1 MTIARSETMK
11 TQAAKRRIAIHEA
24 GHAVIGRVLGIECGG
39 ATIEQDTDSAG
50 HGIIYDPHR
59 IWYAW
64 EQVGRYRDFSTVM
77 RGRVMTFMAGREA
90 EKECL
95 GRAYGGDGDDRR
107 QIAFMLDDLYRPESA
122 ARWEKRLRRHTRGL
136 VRRHRNRIEQVA
148 AVLLA
153 NGTVTKDQ
161 LDIEVRH
168 FPQT

>member
-1 MTIARSETMK
+1 MK

-50 HGIIYDPHR
+50 HGITYDPHR

-107 QIAFMLDDLYRPESA
+107 QIAFMLDDLYRPEFA
-122 ARWEKRLRRHTRGL
+122 ARWEKRLRRHRGAWYGVIATGSSRL
-136 VRRHRNRIEQVA
+136 QRFC
-148 AVLLA
+148 L
-153 NGTVTKDQ
+153 
-161 LDIEVRH
+161 
-168 FPQT
+168 QTGRSPKISSTSRYATFLKPEG